1 MVEAGLLARSRLVA
15 AVLTGTVRRCRVYS
29 KWPAREV
36 TIASAGGV
44 PVWLS
49 VDGEV
54 ATAEPGF
61 TQAKRPHRLLV
72 YRSTGNP
79 LDGMP
84 PAAPL
89 WLRKLCR
96 HALT

>member
-1 MVEAGLLARSRLVA
+1 MVEPGLLARSCLVA

-29 KWPAREV
+29 EWLAREV

-61 TQAKRPHRLLV
+61 TQAKRPHGLLV
-72 YRSTGNP
+72 YRPTGNP
-79 LDGMP
+79 ADGMP